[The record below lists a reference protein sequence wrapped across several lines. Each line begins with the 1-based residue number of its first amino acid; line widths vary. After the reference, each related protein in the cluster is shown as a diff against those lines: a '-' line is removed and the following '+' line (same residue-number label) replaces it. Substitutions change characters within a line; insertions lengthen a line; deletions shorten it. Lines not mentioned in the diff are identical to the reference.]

1 MKKNALL
8 KTNMLI
14 SIILIV
20 GFIVTGILSYQAN
33 YRTSLEHIEQV
44 SSLTTEGIYYQLTT
58 MFTRPVNISLT
69 MSHDSLLVEHFLNE
83 MGHLNDKEYIQK
95 TKTYLQTY
103 QEKYGF
109 DSVFLV
115 SSATKRYYNFNGV
128 DRILTD
134 ENPEN
139 EWYYE
144 LLESDKEYSLNVD
157 NDEVDGA
164 DNAITVF
171 VNCKVKDADD
181 SVLGI
186 VGVGIRISYLKDLL
200 KEYEK
205 KFNVEA
211 SLINE
216 DGTIEISTTYTGYE
230 QKNWF
235 HVYKKEKI
243 HDDILNWKEE
253 ETNLELWTSS
263 GIEETERSYIV
274 TRYIKELSWHL
285 IIEKNTGKLRQEMKN
300 QLYQSCFLIMIVI
313 AVVLSVITTVIT
325 KFNRKI
331 AKLMEE
337 KQESFKTATEQLYDN
352 IYELNITKNCPV
364 GKRTEEYFESLGA
377 KDVPY
382 DEGLRIIA
390 KKQIKTEYQEG
401 YISIFKTENVIQEYK
416 KGNNHLQ
423 YDFMITQDG
432 VNYNWMRIDAYI
444 FYSTEDRCI
453 HMFTYRKN
461 INLEKQKEL
470 QAKMDEMTR
479 FYTKRATEKIIEDM
493 LLKRTEN
500 MYAFFIFDIDNFK
513 QANDCF
519 GHAFGDFCIKE
530 FTRIIREHFKEGDI
544 LGRIGGDEFVAFTS
558 IMDIRW
564 VEEKAKELSRA
575 LNIMCVNQLSRWN
588 MSASIGVAIA
598 PMEGMD
604 FITLYRN
611 ADAALYETKQR
622 GKNGF
627 TIYKSHPRN

>member
-14 SIILIV
+14 SIILII
-20 GFIVTGILSYQAN
+20 GFIFTGILSYQAN

-44 SSLTTEGIYYQLTT
+44 SSLTAEGIYYQLTT

-69 MSHDSLLVEHFLNE
+69 MAHDSLLVEHFLDE
-83 MGHLNDKEYIQK
+83 MSHLNDEEYIQK
-95 TKTYLQTY
+95 TRTYLQAY
-103 QEKYGF
+103 QEKYKF

-115 SSATKRYYNFNGV
+115 STATERYYNFNGI
-128 DRILTD
+128 DRVLTD

-139 EWYYE
+139 QWYYE
-144 LLESDKEYSLNVD
+144 LLESNKEYSLNVD

-171 VNCKVKDADD
+171 VNCKVKDAEG

-186 VGVGIRISYLKDLL
+186 VGVGIRINYLKNLL
-200 KEYEK
+200 KQYEK
-205 KFNVEA
+205 KFNIEA

-216 DGTIEISTTYTGYE
+216 NGIIEISTTYTGYE
-230 QKNWF
+230 QTDWF
-235 HVYKKEKI
+235 DVYKQENI
-243 HDDILNWKEE
+243 QEDILSWKEE
-253 ETNLELWTSS
+253 EANLELWTSS
-263 GIEETERSYIV
+263 GIQEGEKSYIV

-285 IIEKNTGKLRQEMKN
+285 IIEKNTGKLTQEIKS
-300 QLYQSCFLIMIVI
+300 QFYQSCFLIIIVI
-313 AVVLSVITTVIT
+313 VIVLAVITTVII
-325 KFNRKI
+325 KFNQKI
-331 AKLMEE
+331 AELIE
-337 KQESFKTATEQLYDN
+337 KKEESFKTATEQLYDN

-390 KKQIKTEYQEG
+390 QKQIKAEYQEG
-401 YISIFKTENVIQEYK
+401 YISIFATENVIQEYER
-416 KGNNHLQ
+416 GNNHLQ
-423 YDFMITQDG
+423 YDFMLTQDG
-432 VNYNWMRIDAYI
+432 VDYDWMRIDAYI
-444 FYSTEDRCI
+444 FYSTEDNSI

-461 INLEKQKEL
+461 INIEKQKEL
-470 QAKMDEMTR
+470 QAKMDEMTK
-479 FYTKRATEKIIEDM
+479 FYTKRATERVIEDI
-493 LLKRTEN
+493 LLNRAEG

-530 FTRIIREHFKEGDI
+530 FARIIREHFRESDI
-544 LGRIGGDEFVAFTS
+544 LGRIGGDEFVAFVPIT
-558 IMDIRW
+558 DIKW
-564 VEEKAKELSRA
+564 VEEKAKELSCA
-575 LNIMCVNQLSRWN
+575 LNTICINQLSHWK
-588 MSASIGVAIA
+588 MSASIGIAIA

-611 ADAALYETKQR
+611 ADTALYQTKQN

-627 TIYKSHPRN
+627 TIYKSYTMD

>member
-14 SIILIV
+14 SIILII
-20 GFIVTGILSYQAN
+20 GFIFTGILSYQAN
-33 YRTSLEHIEQV
+33 YQTSLEHIEQV
-44 SSLTTEGIYYQLTT
+44 SSLTAEGIYYQLTT

-69 MSHDSLLVEHFLNE
+69 MAHDSLLVEHFLDE
-83 MGHLNDKEYIQK
+83 MSHLNDEEYIQK
-95 TKTYLQTY
+95 TRTYLQAY
-103 QEKYGF
+103 QEKYKF

-115 SSATKRYYNFNGV
+115 STATERYYNFNGI
-128 DRILTD
+128 DRVLTD

-139 EWYYE
+139 QWYYE
-144 LLESDKEYSLNVD
+144 LLESNKEYSLNVD

-171 VNCKVKDADD
+171 VNCKVKDAEG

-186 VGVGIRISYLKDLL
+186 VGVGIRINYLKDLL
-200 KEYEK
+200 KQYEK
-205 KFNVEA
+205 KFNIEA

-216 DGTIEISTTYTGYE
+216 NGIIEISTTYTGYE
-230 QKNWF
+230 QTDWF
-235 HVYKKEKI
+235 DVYKQENI
-243 HDDILNWKEE
+243 QEDILSWKEE
-253 ETNLELWTSS
+253 EANLELWTSS
-263 GIEETERSYIV
+263 GIQQGEKSYIV

-285 IIEKNTGKLRQEMKN
+285 IIEKNTGKLTQEIKS
-300 QLYQSCFLIMIVI
+300 QFYQSCFLIIIVI
-313 AVVLSVITTVIT
+313 VIVLAVITTVII
-325 KFNRKI
+325 KFNQKI
-331 AKLMEE
+331 AELIE
-337 KQESFKTATEQLYDN
+337 KKEESFKTATEQLYDN

-390 KKQIKTEYQEG
+390 QKQIKAEYQEG
-401 YISIFKTENVIQEYK
+401 YISIFATENVIQEYER
-416 KGNNHLQ
+416 GNNHLQ
-423 YDFMITQDG
+423 YDFMLTQDG
-432 VNYNWMRIDAYI
+432 VDYDWMRIDAYI
-444 FYSTEDRCI
+444 FYSTEDNSI

-461 INLEKQKEL
+461 INIEKQKEL
-470 QAKMDEMTR
+470 QAKMDEMTK
-479 FYTKRATEKIIEDM
+479 FYTKRATERVIEDI
-493 LLKRTEN
+493 LLNRAEG

-530 FTRIIREHFKEGDI
+530 FARIIREHFRENDI
-544 LGRIGGDEFVAFTS
+544 LGRIGGDEFVAFVPIT
-558 IMDIRW
+558 DIKW
-564 VEEKAKELSRA
+564 VEEKAKELSCA
-575 LNIMCVNQLSRWN
+575 LNTICINQSSHWK
-588 MSASIGVAIA
+588 MSASIGIAIA

-611 ADAALYETKQR
+611 ADTALYQTKQN

-627 TIYKSHPRN
+627 TIYKSYIMD